1 MCLSMY
7 LCVFVLL
14 CLFTYHSDGVGLGTV
29 LQQYIDDVCVSLLGC
44 LVKGSVS
51 ILKRGEDIR

>member
-1 MCLSMY
+1 MGSYMCLRRS
-7 LCVFVLL
+7 F
-14 CLFTYHSDGVGLGTV
+14 LFTYHSDGIGLGSI

-51 ILKRGEDIR
+51 ILKREDNG